1 RRRHS
6 DLLALIVPDISNPF
20 FTMVARGVEDIASQA
35 GYSVVICNT
44 DELSPKE
51 SRYLQIAEEEN
62 MAGVI
67 IAPVSAE
74 DGLDRLLKQGRAV
87 LVMIGGWQFLGDGWP
102 FDNRLPEQRA
112 GRALIERGYRRIACV
127 TGPATT
133 QTAVDRAAGWRDAM
147 VEAGLA
153 APDEMLQHAP

>member
-1 RRRHS
+1 MNGMSVREDLAALVRAAAEDLDYTPDRTARSLRRRHS

-20 FTMVARGVEDIASQA
+20 FTMVARGVEDIASEA

-74 DGLDRLLKQGRAV
+74 AGLDRLLKQGRAV
-87 LVMIGGWQFLGDGWP
+87 VVIDRGVQLAVDEVT
-102 FDNRLPEQRA
+102 FDNRLLGHKASRD
-112 GRALIERGYRRIACV
+112 LIEQGY
-127 TGPATT
+127 
-133 QTAVDRAAGWRDAM
+133 
-147 VEAGLA
+147 
-153 APDEMLQHAP
+153 